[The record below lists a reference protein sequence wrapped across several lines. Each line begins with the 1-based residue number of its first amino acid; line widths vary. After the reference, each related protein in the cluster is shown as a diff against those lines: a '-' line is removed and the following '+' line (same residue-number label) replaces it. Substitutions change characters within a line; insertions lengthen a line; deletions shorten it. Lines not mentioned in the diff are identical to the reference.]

1 MLRLAQA
8 YFNRTTSR
16 FDNMQ
21 QWLNLRQDKEEPL
34 SSWMERKGLLAK
46 IIDIDTISGDEWVIH
61 RIHMNLNQ
69 QKLKE
74 IKSYLDPGI
83 KFEKVSVRQ
92 IINTTMDMESN
103 LKDSRFS
110 RSNKVGLG
118 DQGGGTKM

>member
-1 MLRLAQA
+1 
-8 YFNRTTSR
+8 
-16 FDNMQ
+16 
-21 QWLNLRQDKEEPL
+21 
-34 SSWMERKGLLAK
+34 MERKGLLAK

-118 DQGGGTKM
+118 NQGGGTKM